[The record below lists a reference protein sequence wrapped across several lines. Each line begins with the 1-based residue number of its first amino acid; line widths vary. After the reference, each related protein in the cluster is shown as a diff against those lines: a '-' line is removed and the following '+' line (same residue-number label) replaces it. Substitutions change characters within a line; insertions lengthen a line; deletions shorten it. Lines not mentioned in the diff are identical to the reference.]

1 MNCPNCGAGVSI
13 RPNMRRFTC
22 RKCGVQFPIPRANT
36 PEPAALAPER
46 PPDPAPAAPEPPA
59 PEPPQPATPTP
70 EKKRAY
76 DAF

>member
-22 RKCGVQFPIPRANT
+22 RKCGVQFPIASSDEPKP
-36 PEPAALAPER
+36 PEPAALAP
-46 PPDPAPAAPEPPA
+46 DPPA

-70 EKKRAY
+70 EKKRDY
-76 DAF
+76 EGY